1 MDKSTRN
8 KLLAV
13 VTFFIAILTLGGLG
27 NAAVTVDRFYWVPF
41 ILDVPFFVA
50 AFAALWRSAE
60 KLEEKEGK

>member
-41 ILDVPFFVA
+41 ILDIPFFVA
-50 AFAALWRSAE
+50 TFAALWRSAE
-60 KLEEKEGK
+60 KHEEE

>member
-1 MDKSTRN
+1 MKNSDKN

-41 ILDVPFFVA
+41 VIDIPFFA
-50 AFAALWRSAE
+50 YICY
-60 KLEEKEGK
+60 KLFKAGDVSKEGK

>member
-41 ILDVPFFVA
+41 VLDVPFFVA
-50 AFAALWRSAE
+50 TFAALWRSAE
-60 KLEEKEGK
+60 KHEEEGK

>member
-41 ILDVPFFVA
+41 VLDVPFFVA
-50 AFAALWRSAE
+50 TFAALWRSAK
-60 KLEEKEGK
+60 KLEEKEGR

>member
-13 VTFFIAILTLGGLG
+13 LTFFIAILTLGGLG
-27 NAAVTVDRFYWVPF
+27 NAAVTVDKIYWVPF

-50 AFAALWRSAE
+50 AFAALWRSAG
-60 KLEEKEGK
+60 KHEKEGR

>member
-27 NAAVTVDRFYWVPF
+27 NAAYKYDGIYWVPF
-41 ILDVPFFVA
+41 VLDVPFFVA
-50 AFAALWRSAE
+50 AFAALWRSAK
-60 KLEEKEGK
+60 KLEEKEGR

>member
-27 NAAVTVDRFYWVPF
+27 NAAYKYDGIYWVPF
-41 ILDVPFFVA
+41 ILDIPFFA
-50 AFAALWRSAE
+50 ITIRRL
-60 KLEEKEGK
+60 LKEDK